1 MGFLNE
7 NCAFAPLTQQL
18 HDALTGF
25 DCQREPAIQEFFR
38 NEAILNA
45 EELMSKSYC
54 FYRKETMEA
63 VAAFCVINTD
73 IAVDLIP
80 KSTRNKLNR
89 KIPYAKQR
97 DHYPAVL
104 IGHVAMFDG
113 FTQYHLGDE
122 LMDSIKWW
130 LRNVANLV
138 AARYVVVDAVNHE
151 KVLQF
156 YARNQFWPV
165 FKTEEDERLANEL
178 DDGKPLLTRFMI
190 ADLKTK

>member
-1 MGFLNE
+1 MGYLSE

-18 HDALTGF
+18 HEALTGF
-25 DCQREPAIQEFFR
+25 DCQREPAIQDFFR
-38 NEAILNA
+38 DEAVFNA
-45 EELMSKSYC
+45 HEMMSKSYC
-54 FYRKETMEA
+54 FYKMDTMEA
-63 VAAFCVINTD
+63 VAAFCVISTD

-104 IGHVAMFDG
+104 IGQIAVFDR

-156 YARNQFWPV
+156 YLRNQFWPV
-165 FKTEEDERLANEL
+165 FKTEDDERKANNLEV
-178 DDGKPLLTRFMI
+178 DEPLLTRFMI
-190 ADLKTK
+190 ADLKV

>member
-1 MGFLNE
+1 MGYLSE
-7 NCAFAPLTQQL
+7 YCDFAPLTQQL

-25 DCQREPAIQEFFR
+25 DCQQEPAIQAFFR
-38 NEAILNA
+38 EEAIPNA
-45 EELMSKSYC
+45 QELMSKSYC
-54 FYRKETMEA
+54 FYKKDLMKA
-63 VAAFCVINTD
+63 VAAFCVTNTD

-80 KSTRNKLNR
+80 KSTRNKINR

-104 IGHVAMFDG
+104 IGQIAVFDD
-113 FTQYHLGDE
+113 FIQFHLGDE

-130 LRNVANLV
+130 LRNVANHI

-156 YARNQFWPV
+156 YARNHFWPV
-165 FKTEEDERLANEL
+165 FKTEEDERQANEL
-178 DDGKPLLTRFMI
+178 EEEQPLLTRFMI
-190 ADLKTK
+190 ADLKI

>member
-1 MGFLNE
+1 MGYLSE

-25 DCQREPAIQEFFR
+25 DCQQEPAIQEFFR

-45 EELMSKSYC
+45 QELMSKSYC
-54 FYRKETMEA
+54 FYKKDTMEA

-104 IGHVAMFDG
+104 IGQIAEFDR
-113 FTQYHLGDE
+113 FAQYHLGDE

-130 LRNVANLV
+130 LQNVANLI
-138 AARYVVVDAVNHE
+138 AARYMVVDAVNHE

-156 YARNQFWPV
+156 YARNQFWTV
-165 FKTEEDERLANEL
+165 FKTEEDERLANEIEE
-178 DDGKPLLTRFMI
+178 GKPLLTRFMI
-190 ADLKTK
+190 ADLKI

>member
-1 MGFLNE
+1 MGFLNK

-18 HDALTGF
+18 HEALKGF

-104 IGHVAMFDG
+104 IGQVAVFDG

-165 FKTEEDERLANEL
+165 FKTKEDERLANEL
-178 DDGKPLLTRFMI
+178 EDGKPLLTRFMI